1 MHASFN
7 CIISQK
13 RQAFFFIKGTKI
25 PRAEGVGG
33 GRAANVRLFG
43 SVAEDWTRLVLF
55 DGSSSMGG
63 VWGDWAALPST
74 GHFLYRPS
82 LDLTI
87 HVLKVKY
94 WLTLQMFM

>member
-1 MHASFN
+1 MPPLTVLTAKRDRHFSPLKAQSFPE
-7 CIISQK
+7 
-13 RQAFFFIKGTKI
+13 RG
-25 PRAEGVGG
+25 GVGG
-33 GRAANVRLFG
+33 GVMNVRLFG